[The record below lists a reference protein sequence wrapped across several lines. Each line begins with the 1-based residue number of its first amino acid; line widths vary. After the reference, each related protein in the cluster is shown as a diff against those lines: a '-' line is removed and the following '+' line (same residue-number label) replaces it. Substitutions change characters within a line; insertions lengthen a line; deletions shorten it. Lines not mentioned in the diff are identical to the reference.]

1 MKLRHFDG
9 FAVLLVLFLFV
20 GGLLAH
26 AQVGGSI
33 APAPANG
40 PSYSPASNPQHA
52 SQHDLATPQTLL
64 GNNAVT
70 VAQGERPLS
79 DFPTYHVETPL
90 GDVAREYREE
100 HAKLPK
106 DERAQIHWNQQ

>member
-1 MKLRHFDG
+1 MRLRHVDG

-26 AQVGGSI
+26 AQVGGSSI
-33 APAPANG
+33 QPATG
-40 PSYSPASNPQHA
+40 PTYQVAEHPMHA
-52 SQHDLATPQTLL
+52 AQHDLATPQTLL
-64 GNNAVT
+64 GSNAVT

-90 GDVAREYREE
+90 GTVARNYREE
-100 HAKLPK
+100 HAKAEK
-106 DERAQIHWNQQ
+106 ATIHWNQQ